1 MNQQADSLI
10 ALGYRWFSTSVGFH
24 LERAIRE
31 AGVQVAFVGLGE
43 ARRTGYGE
51 TTSIAEILEE
61 LPTTPACYLWID
73 PAGRY
78 FPTGIESLAI
88 PTACYLIDVHLGH
101 WRAAAARFFDVVF
114 VAQKDYLPTLRRAVG
129 HDQVYWLP
137 LAAAPDV
144 HGDLRLDRI
153 YDVGFVGNI
162 AQAHRQTA
170 RQRRLALL
178 AASFNT
184 NDFYRHY
191 SPAQVG
197 EVYSQSRIV
206 FNTSIA
212 GDVTMRIFEGAA
224 AGALVLTDPVQNGF
238 AELYEP
244 GAEVVVYQDD
254 DDLLAKVRYYL
265 DHPQEREAIARAG
278 QARTLAQHTY
288 RHRVQQIL
296 EIMSAPGL
304 RQLAPMR
311 KASASERNAA
321 RRTVYTHLHML
332 DALFDLEKAA
342 GAPPLVRLWRA
353 LPCLARRVLR

>member
-1 MNQQADSLI
+1 MQAAI
-10 ALGYRWFSTSVGFH
+10 GYNWFETSAGYH
-24 LERAIRE
+24 IERSFASISCNTTY
-31 AGVQVAFVGLGE
+31 VGLGNAGRPAYTE
-43 ARRTGYGE
+43 SGA
-51 TTSIAEILEE
+51 IDEIVSR
-61 LPTTPACYLWID
+61 LPASVDFYLWID

-101 WRAAAARFFDVVF
+101 WREVAARFFDVIF
-114 VAQKDYLPTLRRAVG
+114 VAQKDYVPILRRAVG

-137 LAAAPDV
+137 LAAALDV
-144 HGDLRLDRI
+144 HGDRSLERI

-162 AQAHRQTA
+162 AHAHRQTA

-178 AASFNT
+178 AKRFKT
-184 NDFYRHY
+184 NDFYRQY
-191 SPAQVG
+191 TPAQVG
-197 EVYSQSRIV
+197 EIYSQSKIV

-238 AELYEP
+238 AELFKP
-244 GAEVVVYQDD
+244 GVEVVVYQDD
-254 DDLLAKVRYYL
+254 DDLIAKVQYYL

-278 QARTLAQHTY
+278 QARTLMQHTY
-288 RHRVQQIL
+288 RHRVQRIL
-296 EIMSAPGL
+296 EIMSAPTL

-311 KASASERNAA
+311 TASATERNAA

-342 GAPPLVRLWRA
+342 GAPPLLRLWRA

>member
-1 MNQQADSLI
+1 MRVAIGYNWFETSAGYHIERAFCSI
-10 ALGYRWFSTSVGFH
+10 GHEPIYVGLGNAGRSAYTESGAIDAIVSMLPDSVGF
-24 LERAIRE
+24 
-31 AGVQVAFVGLGE
+31 
-43 ARRTGYGE
+43 
-51 TTSIAEILEE
+51 
-61 LPTTPACYLWID
+61 YLWID

-178 AASFNT
+178 AARFNT

-197 EVYSQSRIV
+197 EVYSQSKIV

-224 AGALVLTDPVQNGF
+224 AGALVLTDVVQNGF
-238 AELYEP
+238 AELFEP

-342 GAPPLVRLWRA
+342 GAPPLVRLWRV

>member
-1 MNQQADSLI
+1 MSRQPAPLI
-10 ALGYRWFSTSVGFH
+10 ALGYRWFPTALGFH
-24 LERAIRE
+24 LERAIAEIGCQVTFVGPGE
-31 AGVQVAFVGLGE
+31 AG
-43 ARRTGYGE
+43 RTGYGE
-51 TTSIAEILEE
+51 TTSIIDILAG
-61 LPTTPACYLWID
+61 LPTSPDFFLWVD

-78 FPTGIESLAI
+78 FPLDLERCPI

-101 WRAAAARFFDVVF
+101 WREAAARFFDVVF
-114 VAQKDYLPTLRRAVG
+114 VAQKDYLPILRRAVG

-144 HGDLRLDRI
+144 HGDRNLDRI
-153 YDVGFVGNI
+153 YEVGFVGNI

-178 AASFNT
+178 AARFNT

-197 EVYSQSRIV
+197 EVYSQSKIV

-212 GDVTMRIFEGAA
+212 GDVTMRIFEGTA
-224 AGALVLTDPVQNGF
+224 AGALVLTDAVQNGF
-238 AELYEP
+238 DELFQP
-244 GAEVVVYQDD
+244 GGEVVVYQDD
-254 DDLLAKVRYYL
+254 EDLAAKVQYYL
-265 DHPQEREAIARAG
+265 EHPQEREAIARAG

-296 EIMSAPGL
+296 EIMSAPSL
-304 RQLAPMR
+304 RQFAPMR
-311 KASASERNAA
+311 KASASERNVA

>member
-1 MNQQADSLI
+1 MNV
-10 ALGYRWFSTSVGFH
+10 ALGYRWFPTSAGFH

-43 ARRTGYGE
+43 AGRTGYGE
-51 TTSIAEILEE
+51 TTSIVDILAG
-61 LPTTPACYLWID
+61 LSTPPAFFLWVD

-78 FPTGIESLAI
+78 FPLDLERCPI

-101 WRAAAARFFDVVF
+101 WREAVARFFDVVF
-114 VAQKDYLPTLRRAVG
+114 VAQKDYVPILRRAVA

-137 LAAAPDV
+137 LAAALDV
-144 HGDLRLDRI
+144 HGDRNLDRI

-178 AASFNT
+178 AERFNT
-184 NDFYRHY
+184 NDFYRQY
-191 SPAQVG
+191 APAQVG
-197 EVYSQSRIV
+197 EVYSQSKIV

-212 GDVTMRIFEGAA
+212 GDVTMRIFEGTA

-238 AELYEP
+238 AELFEP
-244 GAEVVVYQDD
+244 SAEVVVYQDD
-254 DDLLAKVRYYL
+254 DDLLAKVHYYL
-265 DHPQEREAIARAG
+265 EHPQEREAIARAG
-278 QARTLAQHTY
+278 QGRTLARHTY
-288 RHRVQQIL
+288 RHRVEQIL
-296 EIMSAPGL
+296 EIMGAPTL

-311 KASASERNAA
+311 KASADERRAA

-332 DALFDLEKAA
+332 DALFDQEKAA
-342 GAPPLVRLWRA
+342 GAHPLLRFWRA

>member
-1 MNQQADSLI
+1 MNV
-10 ALGYRWFSTSVGFH
+10 ALGYRWFPTSVGFH

-31 AGVQVAFVGLGE
+31 TGVQVAYVGLGE
-43 ARRTGYGE
+43 AGCTGHGE
-51 TTSIAEILEE
+51 TTSIVDILAG
-61 LPTTPACYLWID
+61 LPAPPAFFLWVD

-78 FPTGIESLAI
+78 FPHDLERCPI

-101 WRAAAARFFDVVF
+101 WREAAARFFDVVF
-114 VAQKDYLPTLRRAVG
+114 VAQKDYVSILRRIVG

-137 LAAAPDV
+137 LAAALDV
-144 HGDLRLDRI
+144 HGDRNLDRI

-162 AQAHRQTA
+162 AHAHRKTA

-178 AASFNT
+178 AARFNT
-184 NDFYRHY
+184 NDFYRQY
-191 SPAQVG
+191 TPSQVG

-212 GDVTMRIFEGAA
+212 GDVTMRIFEGTA

-238 AELYEP
+238 AELFEP

-254 DDLLAKVRYYL
+254 DDLLAKVHYYL
-265 DHPQEREAIARAG
+265 EHPQEREAIARAG
-278 QARTLAQHTY
+278 QTRTLAQHTY
-288 RHRVQQIL
+288 RHRVEQIL
-296 EIMSAPGL
+296 EIMSAPTL

-311 KASASERNAA
+311 KASANERSAA

-332 DALFDLEKAA
+332 DALFDQEKAA
-342 GAPPLVRLWRA
+342 GAHPLLRLWRA

>member
-1 MNQQADSLI
+1 MRV
-10 ALGYRWFSTSVGFH
+10 ALGYCWFPTAAGYH
-24 LERAIRE
+24 LERAFAAIGADVR
-31 AGVQVAFVGLGE
+31 FVGVSDHGRVSYGATPSLLRIVQSMD
-43 ARRTGYGE
+43 AR
-51 TTSIAEILEE
+51 
-61 LPTTPACYLWID
+61 PDFFLWID
-73 PAGRY
+73 PASRY
-78 FPTGIESLAI
+78 FPLDIEASPI

-101 WRAAAARFFDVVF
+101 WREAAARFFDVVF
-114 VAQKDYLPTLRRAVG
+114 VAQKDYVPVFRRAVG

-144 HGDLRLDRI
+144 HGDLGLDRI
-153 YDVGFVGNI
+153 YAVGFVGNI
-162 AQAHRQTA
+162 ARAHRQTA
-170 RQRRLALL
+170 RHRRLALL
-178 AASFNT
+178 AERFVT
-184 NDFYRHY
+184 NDFYRQY
-191 SPAQVG
+191 APAQVG
-197 EVYSQSRIV
+197 EVYSQSKIV

-212 GDVTMRIFEGAA
+212 GDVTMRVFEGAA

-238 AELYEP
+238 DELFEP
-244 GAEVVVYQDD
+244 GKEVIVYQDD
-254 DDLLAKVRYYL
+254 DDLVAKVDYYL
-265 DHPQEREAIARAG
+265 AHPQEREAIARAG